1 LCFGNFRLKEINLP
15 VRFPVLPGSR
25 MATLKTKVMGF
36 VTPDYGTLFWMVI
49 IFGIVLFILKKFAWK
64 PILKALKD
72 RESSIAN
79 ALSSADRAREEVK
92 GLKADHEKI
101 IAEARQEKDVILKE
115 ARDIKDKFLAEA
127 KDQASREGQKIV
139 ENARQQ
145 IETEKKAAINEMKKQ
160 IAELSVL
167 IAEKVIQKELKD
179 KKTQEDMV
187 KSLLKD
193 LKLQ

>member
-1 LCFGNFRLKEINLP
+1 
-15 VRFPVLPGSR
+15 
-25 MATLKTKVMGF
+25 MGF

-49 IFGIVLFILKKFAWK
+49 IFGILLFILKKFAWK

-72 RESSIAN
+72 RETSIAN

-101 IAEARQEKDVILKE
+101 IAEARQEKDSILKE

-127 KDQASREGQKIV
+127 KEQASREGQKIV
-139 ENARQQ
+139 ENARRQV
-145 IETEKKAAINEMKKQ
+145 EAEKKAAVNEMKKQ
-160 IAELSVL
+160 VAELSVL
-167 IAEKVIQKELKD
+167 IAEKVIRKELKD

-187 KSLLKD
+187 KNLLED